1 MKKNKFIL
9 IGTSIFLLYSN
20 LAFAK
25 IFTDIKE
32 NDNYYIPS
40 RYLSEKG
47 IINGYADGSFKP
59 NQDITRAELLKIIF
73 EGNKSE
79 TKNPNT
85 NCFPDVGYQEW
96 YSKYICTA
104 KNLKI
109 IRGYNDGNFKPN
121 QTINKAEALKV
132 LGEFYKWDT
141 TDKQNQAWYSKY
153 IDFGKN
159 KNLLEKIDSFDPSE
173 NMSRGE
179 ISETLFRF
187 LANTEYKTEKFS
199 EDLENQIAIKIN
211 AQDIE
216 EQNLT
221 NTDKTISRNLPT
233 PQIVQLTPGEI
244 KVVFSWQTAI
254 IPPEQEKTEFN
265 SYLLEPTDEV
275 ISFEHK
281 IDSKVDTI
289 LETTDNSE
297 TYTIR
302 NIKLDVTVDGQI
314 KNYLFFA
321 QAFNGETTF
330 DDAKVKIDIFDKN
343 GLAKTITSYPKDE
356 DTEPLG
362 NRIWKIFTLDENYEM
377 KIYNSIGS
385 CDLMN
390 RNRNSGVC
398 PYGLID

>member
-1 MKKNKFIL
+1 MKKNNFII

-20 LAFAK
+20 LTSAK
-25 IFTDIKE
+25 IFTDVKE
-32 NDNYYIPS
+32 NDTYYIAS
-40 RYLSEKG
+40 RYLSDKG
-47 IINGYADGSFKP
+47 VINGYVDGTFKP

-104 KNLKI
+104 KNSKI
-109 IRGYNDGNFKPN
+109 ISGYDDGNFKPN
-121 QTINKAEALKV
+121 KTVNKAEALKI
-132 LGEFYKWDT
+132 LGEFYKWEMT
-141 TDKQNQAWYSKY
+141 NKSNEAWYSKY
-153 IDFGKN
+153 IDFSKN
-159 KNLLEKIDSFDPSE
+159 RNLLINSENFDPSE

-179 ISETLFRF
+179 ISETLYRY
-187 LANTEYKTEKFS
+187 LANNEYKVEIFS
-199 EDLENQIAIKIN
+199 EEIENKIAVKIN

-216 EQNLT
+216 EEKLEN
-221 NTDKTISRNLPT
+221 NDKVISRNLTT
-233 PQIVQLTPGEI
+233 PEIVKLTPGELKI
-244 KVVFSWQTAI
+244 VFSWEMPE
-254 IPPEQEKTEFN
+254 IPPEQEETEFN
-265 SYLLEPTDEV
+265 SYLLEPTDEI

-289 LETTDNSE
+289 LETTSKSE
-297 TYTIR
+297 TFIIR
-302 NIKLDVTVDGQI
+302 NLKPDVKEDDQI
-314 KNYLFFA
+314 KDYLFFA

-330 DDAKVKIDIFDKN
+330 NDAKVKTDIYDAN
-343 GLAKTITSYPKDE
+343 GLVKSIISYPKDE
-356 DTEPLG
+356 DVEPIG

-377 KIYNSIGS
+377 RIYNAIGT

-390 RNRNSGVC
+390 RSRNSGVC